1 MNKIIVT
8 TKILSKV
15 TPKYPELYKDTIE
28 QDIKKEYS
36 ELLELED
43 KISDL
48 RNTVRTLEEDYNK
61 KKEEFHSK
69 TQGMT
74 LEYETYEKEI
84 IKSKDSFRINNL
96 GNETLGSFSS

>member
-36 ELLELED
+36 ELLELEN
-43 KISDL
+43 KLFDL
-48 RNTVRTLEEDYNK
+48 RDAVRTLEEDYNNR
-61 KKEEFHSK
+61 KEAFHSK

-74 LEYETYEKEI
+74 LEYETYEKDVVQG
-84 IKSKDSFRINNL
+84 KGSFRINNL